1 MSMFDLD
8 RVEVPRGPQ
17 RTLFGRNAIGGA
29 VQMITTKPDKN
40 FEGYID
46 VTGGQYGLIET
57 LAAVGGP
64 LCDNSKGE

>member
-1 MSMFDLD
+1 
-8 RVEVPRGPQ
+8 
-17 RTLFGRNAIGGA
+17 
-29 VQMITTKPDKN
+29 MITTKPDKN